1 MRKGYAVS
9 CMCCAG
15 CVLLGMLGTVWQSWM
30 VALALL
36 SGLAALIYS
45 DRGDGNTPS
54 FISWLYYVV
63 VMCERVNPVA
73 CLVVYKW

>member
-1 MRKGYAVS
+1 MLCPVCAVL
-9 CMCCAG
+9 CA
-15 CVLLGMLGTVWQSWM
+15 SWHAWCG
-30 VALALL
+30 VAKLDGLALL